1 MLHTEWG
8 FLIVVY
14 LFLGGLGAGLL
25 VLSAV
30 ATFAGRQQRYVRI
43 ARAGALVAPIPVMLG
58 TGLLVF
64 DLGRPFFFWKLFTAF
79 APESPM
85 WIGTW
90 LLTIFTIVS
99 LAFASLHL
107 PETYQLWRPG
117 DAGRWRYRLAA
128 LGLPIGIA
136 VGIYTGVLLGAV
148 PARPFWNTPMVAQLF
163 LFSALSTATALLMIV
178 VPKIPVLPADRLRE
192 GDGESAEA
200 LRAKAEAGRSGE
212 SDRTLL
218 LSADVVLIL
227 LELLIIAP
235 YIIHGQLSTESARAS
250 LAFIL
255 GGTFTWPFWLG
266 VVTLGLLTPL
276 AIEAWHLAPA
286 LMGRAH
292 RPSPR
297 WIDLAVAVLVL
308 CGGFLLRW
316 VFVCAGQRSTFG

>member
-1 MLHTEWG
+1 MLVEAMAHSEWG

-14 LFLGGLGAGLL
+14 LFLGGLGAGCL
-25 VLSAV
+25 VLAAI
-30 ATFAGRQQRYVRI
+30 ATFAGRQQRYTGI
-43 ARAGALVAPIPVMLG
+43 ARAGALVAPLPVMLG

-64 DLGRPFFFWKLFTAF
+64 DLGRPFVFWKLFTAF

-90 LLTIFTIVS
+90 LLTLFTLVS

-107 PETYQLWRPG
+107 PERYQVWRPT
-117 DAGRWRYRLAA
+117 DSARWRYWLAA
-128 LGLPIGIA
+128 AGIPIGIA

-178 VPKIPVLPADRLRE
+178 APRLPALP
-192 GDGESAEA
+192 
-200 LRAKAEAGRSGE
+200 AEAGSYGEAE

-235 YIIHGQLSTESARAS
+235 YVIHGQLSTESARES
-250 LAFIL
+250 LALIM
-255 GGTFTWPFWLG
+255 GGAFTWQFWLG
-266 VVTLGLLTPL
+266 VVTLGLVAPLT
-276 AIEAWHLAPA
+276 IEAWHLVPA

-292 RPSPR
+292 GPSSR
-297 WIDLAVAVLVL
+297 WVDVTVATLVL

-316 VFVCAGQRSTFG
+316 VFVYAGQRSTFG

>member
-1 MLHTEWG
+1 MAHNEWG

-14 LFLGGLGAGLL
+14 LFLGGLGAGCL
-25 VLSAV
+25 VLA
-30 ATFAGRQQRYVRI
+30 AIAAFAGRQRRYLRI
-43 ARAGALVAPIPVMLG
+43 ARAGALVAPVPVMLG

-99 LAFASLHL
+99 LAFANLHL
-107 PETYQLWRPG
+107 PERYQVWRPA
-117 DAGRWRYRLAA
+117 DPARWRYRLAA
-128 LGLPIGIA
+128 IGLPTGIA

-178 VPKIPVLPADRLRE
+178 APGLPASKELPAGE
-192 GDGESAEA
+192 AYGDGQSE
-200 LRAKAEAGRSGE
+200 KD
-212 SDRTLL
+212 DRTLL

-250 LAFIL
+250 LALIL
-255 GGTFTWPFWLG
+255 GGSFSWPFWLG
-266 VVTLGLLTPL
+266 VVTLGLLAPL
-276 AIEAWHLAPA
+276 AIEAWHLVPV
-286 LMGRAH
+286 LMGRSHA
-292 RPSPR
+292 PSQR
-297 WIDLAVAVLVL
+297 WMELTVAALVL

-316 VFVCAGQRSTFG
+316 VFVYAGQRSTFG

>member
-1 MLHTEWG
+1 MHTEWG

-14 LFLGGLGAGLL
+14 LFLGGLGAGCL
-25 VLSAV
+25 VLAAV
-30 ATFAGRQQRYVRI
+30 ATLAGRQQRYASI
-43 ARAGALVAPIPVMLG
+43 ARAGALIAPLPVMLG

-90 LLTIFTIVS
+90 LLTVFTLVS

-107 PETYQLWRPG
+107 PERYQVWRP
-117 DAGRWRYRLAA
+117 AESGRWRDWLAA
-128 LGLPIGIA
+128 AGIPTGIA

-178 VPKIPVLPADRLRE
+178 APLVASGFSRKSEPA
-192 GDGESAEA
+192 
-200 LRAKAEAGRSGE
+200 AGPDA
-212 SDRTLL
+212 DRTLL

-227 LELLIIAP
+227 LELLIITP
-235 YIIHGQLSTESARAS
+235 YIIHGQLSTESARDS
-250 LAFIL
+250 LALIM
-255 GGTFTWPFWLG
+255 GGAFTFPFWLG
-266 VVTLGLLTPL
+266 VVAFGLLAPL
-276 AIEAWHLAPA
+276 AIEAWHLVPA
-286 LMGRAH
+286 LTGRAH
-292 RPSPR
+292 PSRR
-297 WIDLAVAVLVL
+297 WVEVAVAALVL

-316 VFVCAGQRSTFG
+316 VFVYAGQRSTFG

>member
-14 LFLGGLGAGLL
+14 LFLGGLGAGCL
-25 VLSAV
+25 VLSAI
-30 ATFAGRQQRYVRI
+30 ATFAGRQQRYTRI
-43 ARAGALVAPIPVMLG
+43 AHAGALVAPIPVMLG
-58 TGLLVF
+58 TALLVF

-90 LLTIFTIVS
+90 LLTVFTLVS
-99 LAFASLHL
+99 LAFANLHL
-107 PETYQLWRPG
+107 PAAHQVWRP
-117 DAGRWRYRLAA
+117 AGAARWRYRLAA
-128 LGLPIGIA
+128 VGLPTGIA

-163 LFSALSTATALLMIV
+163 LFSALSTAAALLMIV
-178 VPKIPVLPADRLRE
+178 APRIGDASAD
-192 GDGESAEA
+192 SA
-200 LRAKAEAGRSGE
+200 AE
-212 SDRTLL
+212 DRTLL

-235 YIIHGQLSTESARAS
+235 YIIHGQLSTESARQS
-250 LAFIL
+250 LALVL
-255 GGTFTWPFWLG
+255 GGSFTWPFWLG
-266 VVTLGLLTPL
+266 VVALGLLAPL

-286 LMGRAH
+286 LMGRPHGPAH
-292 RPSPR
+292 R
-297 WIDLAVAVLVL
+297 WMDLTVATLVL

-316 VFVCAGQRSTFG
+316 VFVYAGQRSMFG

>member
-1 MLHTEWG
+1 MAHSEWG

-14 LFLGGLGAGLL
+14 LFLGGLGAGCLA
-25 VLSAV
+25 LSAI
-30 ATFAGRQQRYVRI
+30 ATFAGRQQRYAGI

-90 LLTIFTIVS
+90 LLTIFTFVS
-99 LAFASLHL
+99 LACANLQL
-107 PETYQLWRPG
+107 PERYQVWRPA
-117 DAGRWRYRLAA
+117 DPARWRYRLAA
-128 LGLPIGIA
+128 IGLPTGIA

-178 VPKIPVLPADRLRE
+178 APRLPASNEASATEASRD
-192 GDGESAEA
+192 GDSD
-200 LRAKAEAGRSGE
+200 KD
-212 SDRTLL
+212 DRTLL
-218 LSADVVLIL
+218 LSADVILIL

-235 YIIHGQLSTESARAS
+235 YIIHGQLSTESARDS
-250 LAFIL
+250 LLLIM
-255 GGTFTWPFWLG
+255 GGAFTWPFWLG
-266 VVTLGLLTPL
+266 VVMFGLLAPL
-276 AIEAWHLAPA
+276 AIEAWHLVPA
-286 LMGRAH
+286 LMGRPQAPSH
-292 RPSPR
+292 R
-297 WIDLAVAVLVL
+297 WMELTVAALVL

-316 VFVCAGQRSTFG
+316 VFVYAGQRSMFG